1 MTTVDACQAEED
13 ALKGGS
19 KGAKAA
25 KWASAVLQRRAWSKA
40 WLALL
45 RLPLPQDIL
54 KKVGALSNAPS
65 TCGRCVNDEPPI
77 FLLASDIS
85 LYTMQ
90 LRTRTS
96 HRTRPQQSKPANIY

>member
-1 MTTVDACQAEED
+1 MFAWILCLDPSPQEAVEAAEQAVERESPLDASIAMTTVDACQAEED

-54 KKVGALSNAPS
+54 KKAGALSQYPHL
-65 TCGRCVNDEPPI
+65 CV
-77 FLLASDIS
+77 LSS
-85 LYTMQ
+85 WGTY
-90 LRTRTS
+90 
-96 HRTRPQQSKPANIY
+96 